1 VWFIQH
7 FIKWSDLLTP
17 MLWRILVI

>member
-7 FIKWSDLLTP
+7 FLEWSHLLTP